1 MEVPPRG
8 VINSHS
14 GTSMKQLSSIKHV
27 IQRAPSQIG
36 RKAVQ
41 VVSSTCNRAHTLIA
55 QVRVG
60 ISTFGEYN
68 PPAPNYVPKRVGF
81 QRSVAV
87 DRRPPQKDS
96 SAPRAYRQRPSA
108 QDKPQAAT
116 IPLKTDHQVSN
127 EEINAMAAEL
137 EEALD
142 AFELQNAPQTAMPS
156 SRAEVDQAFDDMLK
170 ELDSEQKGAETK
182 REQAIQE
189 VDSLLDQLDREIAA
203 KHPRSVTPAR
213 TAQAKLDAS
222 TAELA
227 ALMNQLKQGVVKS
240 QTAYVA
246 SEGEMRIAVKVTES
260 GRTIGSDAV
269 TESLEEQR
277 QPKMPVFLR
286 PQQALMAEAVTLPIE
301 PMIDSTR

>member
-1 MEVPPRG
+1 
-8 VINSHS
+8 
-14 GTSMKQLSSIKHV
+14 
-27 IQRAPSQIG
+27 
-36 RKAVQ
+36 
-41 VVSSTCNRAHTLIA
+41 
-55 QVRVG
+55 
-60 ISTFGEYN
+60 
-68 PPAPNYVPKRVGF
+68 
-81 QRSVAV
+81 
-87 DRRPPQKDS
+87 
-96 SAPRAYRQRPSA
+96 
-108 QDKPQAAT
+108 
-116 IPLKTDHQVSN
+116 
-127 EEINAMAAEL
+127 MAAEL